1 MFRMLSA
8 GAFLFLAGA
17 SALANSTNTNP
28 VAAPEPQMLL
38 ALRAVGMVDL
48 SNDDD
53 AGFGTGYG
61 IGFGLRGGDFFVEY
75 DYSKVLEAELDQ
87 QAVVMSSFAGS
98 PTFALEYELDAYT
111 HNVFFGRRWG
121 RFAYGEFK
129 VGHSYQRFKD
139 GDDVL
144 DEVNSPA
151 AGVEVGLGG
160 RDGGLGLQYLWLGDD
175 YKQLSLSLRL
185 FF

>member
-17 SALANSTNTNP
+17 SALANSTNNHP
-28 VAAPEPQMLL
+28 VATPEPQMLVS
-38 ALRAVGMVDL
+38 LRAVGMVDL

-53 AGFGTGYG
+53 AGFGAGY
-61 IGFGLRGGDFFVEY
+61 GFGLGVRQGEYFLEY

-87 QAVVMSSFAGS
+87 QAFVLSSFAGN
-98 PTFALEYELDAYT
+98 PTFTLEYELDAYT
-111 HNVFFGRRWG
+111 HNVFVGRRWG
-121 RFAYGEFK
+121 HFAYAEFK
-129 VGHSYQRFKD
+129 LGHSYQRFKD

-144 DEVNSPA
+144 DEVNTPA

-175 YKQLSLSLRL
+175 YKQLSLSLRI